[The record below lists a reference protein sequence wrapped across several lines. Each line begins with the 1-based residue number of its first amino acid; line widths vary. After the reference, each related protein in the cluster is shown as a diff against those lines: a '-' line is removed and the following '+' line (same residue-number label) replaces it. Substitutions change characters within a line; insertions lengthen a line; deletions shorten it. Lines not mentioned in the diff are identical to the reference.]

1 MKLDLLFTAEFWAMG
16 KHGFFVWTAYGFTA
30 ALLIALAAVSVAGAR
45 AREREL
51 AALDPERGARRGAAR
66 KKG

>member
-16 KHGFFVWTAYGFTA
+16 KHGFFVWTSYGFTA
-30 ALLIALAAVSVAGAR
+30 ALLIALVVGCVASTR

-51 AALDPERGARRGAAR
+51 AALDPERGARRGAA
-66 KKG
+66 KQES